1 MVEIFKKKEQ
11 IDFYVNTFNEINFS
25 CSPLKEVSNSQIK
38 IKINHYSQT
47 FDLIIKNYKY
57 GIIQLL
63 FDLPDITLK
72 YKNHNNNDI
81 GLNLEEKCFSDIN
94 IKENIITLYTE
105 DDIEDNYP
113 YGKFTNLNKYKL
125 IIYLSDFKIE
135 YYINDDLLLTFN
147 REKMLNL
154 LYKKDINLKSNV
166 FDFSYHNI
174 TKCFGLPER
183 NSPFFLPDYTYRS
196 FNLDNPWQ
204 KVNDN
209 QCIYGSIPMLYGIN
223 NKNIITVFNNN
234 TSDQFITL
242 ETEDNKNRKIK
253 WITEGGIINLY
264 IFSDNNIERQL
275 KKNYRITGNAP
286 MAPIWAFG
294 YHHCRW
300 GFESDE
306 DVMNVISKFDELKI
320 PYDCIWLDID
330 HTNEKK
336 YFTWNPKSFKNM
348 KPLLQKLNDNKRF
361 FVTIIDPHLKADE
374 SYEIANKLKE
384 SDCLVKEKK
393 SKDELVNYIGPCWP
407 GPSYYADFINYEKLL
422 EQYKDFYK
430 NENYFMGFN
439 NFGTWVDM
447 NEPAV
452 FDDNYEKSMPRTN
465 IHNDGKQNVEHRE
478 IHNIYGYYYQKV
490 AFNSLLNRFNNKI
503 RPFILSRSYYAGC
516 QKNGW
521 IWTGDQGATYDFMN
535 TSIELNFVNGLCGI
549 SGCGTDVGGFQNSPT
564 PELMKSWYDLGFL
577 YLFFRGHSAFNTIR
591 REPWLFSEDIKNSMI
606 ESIKL
611 RYNLLMFFYSK
622 FYEYTLNGV
631 SVLKPFWMIFK
642 NNEKLFEKLLNI
654 KEQGSLFVLGKEI
667 LAVNNYYISEE
678 TIEVINEIKN
688 EDKILYDLFNGE
700 KMNGKFKKNEKLM
713 TQKIAL
719 GGSVIPWTE
728 KNELSSYYVMRAPIS
743 VKIFLD
749 DKKSA
754 KGYYYFDD
762 GMSWDNEGHYA
773 YVEILFCENKI
784 NCKNI
789 NISNDVGSGK
799 IKDIIPIWNYIEV
812 YGFDKEIKEVLLEG
826 KKTLK
831 YESLSNNG
839 IKIKL
844 EEEKIKAFNPITIN
858 IN

>member
-1 MVEIFKKKEQ
+1 MTDVFKKKEQ
-11 IDFYVNTFNEINFS
+11 IDFYVNTLNEINFS
-25 CSPLKEVSNSQIK
+25 CAPVKEIFQNQIK
-38 IKINHYSQT
+38 LQINHYSQK
-47 FDLIIKNYKY
+47 FDLVIKNFKY

-63 FDLPDITLK
+63 FDLPDKSLK
-72 YKNHNNNDI
+72 YKNNNDI
-81 GLNLEEKCFSDIN
+81 GLNLEEKPFTDIN
-94 IKENIITLYTE
+94 IKKNTITLYIE
-105 DDIEDNYP
+105 DDIEDNFP
-113 YGKFTNLNKYKL
+113 YGQFTNLNKYRL
-125 IIYLSDFKIE
+125 IIDLSDFKIE
-135 YYINDDLLLTFN
+135 YFINDDLLLTFN

-183 NSPFFLPDYTYRS
+183 NSPFFLPDFTYRS

-204 KVNDN
+204 KVGDN
-209 QCIYGSIPMLYGIN
+209 HCIYGSIPMLYGIN

-242 ETEDNKNRKIK
+242 ETENNINRKIK

-275 KKNYRITGNAP
+275 KKCYRITGTAP

-306 DVMNVISKFDELKI
+306 DVMNVVNKFDELKI

-330 HTNEKK
+330 HTDDKK
-336 YFTWNPKSFKNM
+336 YFTWNPKHYGGIKNV
-348 KPLLQKLNDNKRF
+348 LQKLNDNNRF
-361 FVTIIDPHLKADE
+361 FVTIIDPHLQANE
-374 SYEIANKLKE
+374 SNSVAKKLKE
-384 SDCLVKEKK
+384 KDCLVKEEN
-393 SKDELVNYIGPCWP
+393 SKGELVNYIGHCWP
-407 GPSYYADFINYEKLL
+407 GSSYYGDFINYEKLL
-422 EQYKDFYK
+422 EVYKEFYK
-430 NENYFMGFN
+430 NEDYFMKFN

-452 FDDNYEKSMPRTN
+452 FDDKYEKSMPRTN
-465 IHNDGKQNVEHRE
+465 IHFDGKQKVEHRE

-516 QKNGW
+516 HKNGW
-521 IWTGDQGATYDFMN
+521 IWTGDQDATYDFMN
-535 TSIELNFVNGLCGI
+535 TSIELQFTNGLCGAV
-549 SGCGTDVGGFQNSPT
+549 GCGTDVGGFLSSPT
-564 PELMKSWYDLGFL
+564 PDLMKSWYNLGFL
-577 YLFFRGHSAFNTIR
+577 YMFFRGHSAFNTIR
-591 REPWLFSEDIKNSMI
+591 REPWLFSEDIKNSI
-606 ESIKL
+606 IDSIKL

-622 FYEYTLNGV
+622 FYDYTLNGV
-631 SVLKPFWMIFK
+631 SVMKPIWMIFK

-667 LAVNNYYISEE
+667 LAINNYYISEE
-678 TIEVINEIKN
+678 SIKVLNEIN
-688 EDKILYDLFNGE
+688 AEDKILYDLFTGE
-700 KMNGKFKKNEKLM
+700 KMNGKFKKNDKLM
-713 TQKIAL
+713 TQKMAL

-728 KNELSSYYVMRAPIS
+728 KNELCSYYVMRAPIS

-749 DKKSA
+749 EKKNA
-754 KGYYYFDD
+754 RGYYYFDD
-762 GMSWDNEGHYA
+762 GMTWDNEGHYA
-773 YVEILFCENKI
+773 YIEILVNQNEI
-784 NCKNI
+784 NIRNI
-789 NISNDVGSGK
+789 NASNDVGSGK
-799 IKDIIPIWNYIEV
+799 LKDIIPIWNYIEI
-812 YGFDKEIKEVLLEG
+812 YGYDKDIKDVSFKD

-831 YESLSNNG
+831 YELLNNNG

-844 EEEKIKAFNPITIN
+844 EEEKIKAFTAISIN
-858 IN
+858 IK

>member
-72 YKNHNNNDI
+72 YKSHNNNDI

-223 NKNIITVFNNN
+223 SKNIITVFNNN

-700 KMNGKFKKNEKLM
+700 KMNGKFQKNEKLM

-728 KNELSSYYVMRAPIS
+728 KNELNSYYVMRAPIS